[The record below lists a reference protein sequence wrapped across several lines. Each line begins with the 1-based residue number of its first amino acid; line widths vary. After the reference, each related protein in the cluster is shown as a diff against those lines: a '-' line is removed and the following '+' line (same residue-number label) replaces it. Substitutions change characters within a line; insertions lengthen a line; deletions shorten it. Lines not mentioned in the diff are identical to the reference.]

1 MTPLQCRMARA
12 ALRWTVREL
21 AQKAGVM
28 PNTVTNLE
36 NGKITTTATVSAIE
50 EAILASGLIIFEG
63 KVLVIPSEKLLASA
77 TKEKKTD
84 YSIDSLP
91 PNLGLME

>member
-36 NGKITTTATVSAIE
+36 NGKTTTTATVSAIE
-50 EAILASGLIIFEG
+50 EAILASGLITFEG
-63 KVLVIPSEKLLASA
+63 KLLVIPSENLLASSKA
-77 TKEKKTD
+77 KEQVD
-84 YSIDSLP
+84 FSPIALS
-91 PNLGLME
+91 

>member
-21 AQKAGVM
+21 AQKASVM

-36 NGKITTTATVSAIE
+36 NGKTTTTMTVSAIE
-50 EAILASGLIIFEG
+50 EAILASGLITFEG
-63 KVLVIPSEKLLASA
+63 KLLVIPSEKLLTSSKA
-77 TKEKKTD
+77 KEQVD
-84 YSIDSLP
+84 FGSITLS
-91 PNLGLME
+91 

>member
-36 NGKITTTATVSAIE
+36 NGKTTTTMTVSAIE
-50 EAILASGLIIFEG
+50 EAILASGLITFEG
-63 KVLVIPSEKLLASA
+63 KLLVIPSEKLLASSKA
-77 TKEKKTD
+77 KEQVDLSPITL
-84 YSIDSLP
+84 S
-91 PNLGLME
+91 